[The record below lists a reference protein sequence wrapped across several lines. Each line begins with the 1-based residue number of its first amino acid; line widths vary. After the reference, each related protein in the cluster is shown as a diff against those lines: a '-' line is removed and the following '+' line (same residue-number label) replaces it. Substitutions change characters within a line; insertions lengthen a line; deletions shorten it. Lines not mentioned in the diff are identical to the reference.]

1 MDELIDNG
9 NSTGGGGNMPLPNAN
24 ATLVLGIISIAT
36 FWIYGIIGLICG
48 IIAIALHSKD
58 KRIYNTNPSNYAN
71 AFKNA
76 KAGFIC
82 GIIGLALSAFVIVFV
97 VIAVVIV
104 MNSGLGRF

>member
-9 NSTGGGGNMPLPNAN
+9 NSSGGGNLPLPNAN

-58 KRIYNTNPSNYAN
+58 KRIYKTNPANYAG

-82 GIIGLALSAFVIVFV
+82 GIIGLSLSALYLIIVIIAIVFLF
-97 VIAVVIV
+97 
-104 MNSGLGRF
+104 NSGVWR